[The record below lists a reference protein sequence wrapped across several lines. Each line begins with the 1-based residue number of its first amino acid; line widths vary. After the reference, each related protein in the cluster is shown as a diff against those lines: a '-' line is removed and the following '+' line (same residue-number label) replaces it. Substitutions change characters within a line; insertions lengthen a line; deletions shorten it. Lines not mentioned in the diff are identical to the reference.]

1 MIRHLLLFF
10 VCTTLSLAC
19 RNKTE
24 RMLEGKWYAAKLL
37 ECDDVI
43 PIQNNLINLEFRDN
57 NTYIFNS
64 TLNTHEEGSFTVDR
78 NYLILQDKIKANAK
92 NRTLLIKKIDSD
104 SLVIQMNNK
113 GLDQFLTMVRDFK
126 KAITPEDTLSFEKE
140 VRVDTSDAKVSLKN

>member
-1 MIRHLLLFF
+1 
-10 VCTTLSLAC
+10 
-19 RNKTE
+19 
-24 RMLEGKWYAAKLL
+24 MLEGKWYAAKLL
-37 ECDDVI
+37 ECDDII